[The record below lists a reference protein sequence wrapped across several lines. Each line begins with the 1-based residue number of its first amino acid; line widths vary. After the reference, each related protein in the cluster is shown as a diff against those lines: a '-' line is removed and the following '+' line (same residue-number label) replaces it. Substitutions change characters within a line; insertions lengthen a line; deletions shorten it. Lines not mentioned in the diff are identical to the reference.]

1 MSEEKEIVTTG
12 ICSYC
17 RIEERVTEEENI
29 NDFIWLNISNRLANL
44 RFNFVDIISKEEDD
58 NEK

>member
-1 MSEEKEIVTTG
+1 MKEDKVVTPN

-29 NDFIWLNISNRLANL
+29 NDVIWLNISNRVTNL
-44 RFNFVDIISKEEDD
+44 WVNCIDIISKKEDN